1 MQLPGLSAFLRVRRS
16 LCEVL
21 ERFEHIAT
29 VAAVQCVPSKNATV
43 NYFRTSRASD
53 GVFLTCWPRIFRP
66 PLRLKIGTIS
76 LVSGIC
82 VHFSDRCGLN
92 FVRKMCTN
100 IGQGTS
106 AMSDISNS
114 ITSLVNAAGP
124 GPVWVPADFAHL
136 GSRDAIDKTLQ
147 RLVAS
152 EALRRIDRGLY
163 DLPATNRLT
172 RRPMAPDYRAVVDAI
187 ARRDQL
193 HMLVDGMTAAND
205 LGLTDAVPARVT
217 IHTDA
222 RRRSIQVDNLLI
234 EFRKTA
240 PSRLYWAGRPAMR
253 VVQALHWLKDTLPG
267 DGDRTRTRLGG
278 VLSDPK
284 HGPAISQDLVQGF
297 AHLPAWMQAFLRT
310 VPSFDPSPVNA
321 GVSHLHANADRA
333 RRSPAAGNPA
343 GGSQ

>member
-1 MQLPGLSAFLRVRRS
+1 MSN
-16 LCEVL
+16 
-21 ERFEHIAT
+21 I
-29 VAAVQCVPSKNATV
+29 
-43 NYFRTSRASD
+43 SD
-53 GVFLTCWPRIFRP
+53 
-66 PLRLKIGTIS
+66 
-76 LVSGIC
+76 
-82 VHFSDRCGLN
+82 
-92 FVRKMCTN
+92 
-100 IGQGTS
+100 
-106 AMSDISNS
+106 S
-114 ITSLVNAAGP
+114 ITSLVNAAGA

-136 GSRDAIDKTLQ
+136 GSRDTIDKTLQ

-152 EALRRIDRGLY
+152 GALRRIDRGLY
-163 DLPATNRLT
+163 DLPAANRLT
-172 RRPMAPDYRAVVDAI
+172 RRPTAPDYRAVVDAI

-267 DGDRTRTRLGG
+267 DGDRVRARLGA

-284 HGPAISQDLVQGF
+284 HGQAISQDLVQGF
-297 AHLPAWMQAFLRT
+297 AYLPAWMQAFLRT
-310 VPSFDPSPVNA
+310 VPPFDPGTVDATVPRVQ
-321 GVSHLHANADRA
+321 ADADAA
-333 RRSPAAGNPA
+333 RRSSVAGNPA
-343 GGSQ
+343 GGPR